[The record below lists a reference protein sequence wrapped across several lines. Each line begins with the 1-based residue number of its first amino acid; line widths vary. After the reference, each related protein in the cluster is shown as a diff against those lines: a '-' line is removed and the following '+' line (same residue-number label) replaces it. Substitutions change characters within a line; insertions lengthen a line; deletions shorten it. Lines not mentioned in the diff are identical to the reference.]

1 MEPIVR
7 AVEPTDELP
16 PVTPL
21 LWRPAFHAAF
31 VGGVFS
37 ALVMNFLGGLLG
49 LGFIA
54 GGTIAVYAYR
64 RRVPESVLGLGS
76 GSLLGALSGLFG
88 FLVFSALATLEIL
101 LSHKGGELR
110 RTLYESLDKA
120 VQSADPQLQQQVQ
133 SMVTQ
138 FKTPEGVAFFVI
150 LTALFLCVIF
160 VFFSVLGGAIGSSI
174 TRRNSQ

>member
-1 MEPIVR
+1 VEPIVR
-7 AVEPTDELP
+7 AVEPIDELP

-64 RRVPESVLGLGS
+64 RRVPGAVLGLGS
-76 GSLLGALSGLFG
+76 GSLLGAVSGLIG
-88 FLVFSALATLEIL
+88 FLVFGALATLEIL

-110 RTLYESLDKA
+110 RTFFDSLDKA

-133 SMVTQ
+133 SLVAQ
-138 FKTPEGVAFFVI
+138 FKTPEGMAVFFIFAAIVV
-150 LTALFLCVIF
+150 CVIF
-160 VFFSVLGGAIGSSI
+160 VFFSILGGAIGSSI
-174 TRRNSQ
+174 TRRNPQ